1 MRQSRRGSV
10 RQFIPPVAAMNPEHE
25 SLPQSPSAD
34 SLPNVNSRESRMA
47 NVNNLTS
54 ANRALM
60 LELMASM
67 SPELSFDDTT
77 EHIIR
82 LTREFFGV
90 DRVGFFLVDL
100 EKGHLLLKLTQDGM
114 SGKVKIPLKGIAGY
128 AAKTG
133 QIVNLADV
141 YEDEKFDPTMDMKTG
156 YRTKQMLCL
165 PVYDRPGKVAG
176 VLQLIN
182 TLNDIPFSENDEVLA
197 EMVADQIGTVLYAMK
212 ARLSNSD
219 YTPIYRVNTP
229 FRIRVGQAY
238 FSKTHNHLKCSMQV
252 SYLVVPSSS
261 SP

>member
-1 MRQSRRGSV
+1 MTGNMR
-10 RQFIPPVAAMNPEHE
+10 
-25 SLPQSPSAD
+25 
-34 SLPNVNSRESRMA
+34 
-47 NVNNLTS
+47 NLHN

-60 LELMASM
+60 LELLASM

-100 EKGHLLLKLTQDGM
+100 EKGHLLLKLTQEGA
-114 SGKVKIPLKGIAGY
+114 SGKIKIPLKGIAGH

-141 YEDEKFDPTMDMKTG
+141 YEDEKFDPTMDMQTG

-182 TLNDIPFSENDEVLA
+182 TLNDTTFTEDDEVLA

-212 ARLSNSD
+212 SRLSNVD
-219 YTPIYRVNTP
+219 YTPIYRVKSP

-238 FSKTHNHLKCSMQV
+238 IGKSHNHLKCSMQV
-252 SYLVVPSSS
+252 SFSNYFLIFMYFILFFNFLFIIDSSWWCTIRKYIIY
-261 SP
+261 